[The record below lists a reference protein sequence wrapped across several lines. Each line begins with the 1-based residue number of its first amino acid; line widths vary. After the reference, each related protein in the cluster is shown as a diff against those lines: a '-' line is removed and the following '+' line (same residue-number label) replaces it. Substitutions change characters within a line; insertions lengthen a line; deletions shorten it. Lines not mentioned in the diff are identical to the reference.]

1 MEGRFGRKVGLI
13 HNPNQSWNIYGLG
26 IQDLESTLAILHPG
40 ILHLQKKDKEPY
52 WRPPNFHQVP

>member
-52 WRPPNFHQVP
+52 